1 VQELQ
6 KDLLDWRAKTAPP
19 GDEGNRG
26 NYEASG
32 QQVPLRRIIEITG
45 VPAER
50 LYNRIG
56 FLAQQC
62 RDFSA
67 HKDKNL
73 WKGFAGRNR
82 VLCTDVQTILANW
95 RHANRVLNVPI
106 HHAVTVERD
115 SGYIVAATTDFDP
128 DVDSIEIERE
138 MMTVDDF
145 LRPRAWRLHGRVWAY
160 DEYKQSILKGV
171 QSHLSPEERKLASN
185 TFDIPGSGARVRGD
199 IFQVA
204 HVMMVKKLIGSDYR
218 QILHCIDGDGGL
230 AKLSA
235 SLFAEEVIAGR
246 VHVADVRFSKELGNR
261 KRNRL
266 VQSGEQDIATD
277 LAAYAR
283 IMDVVESAYGLDTQ
297 ITRLVAA
304 RLLAAYGAQQR
315 DVRGHDLA
323 SKGVTW
329 RSCDPADQGINGAG
343 RQILRAC
350 PEADQGVRQGCEA
363 DIRGNDMVCECLLR
377 SGDDRQG
384 RDHPAVLLQ
393 LHAPRVGGER

>member
-6 KDLLDWRAKTAPP
+6 KDLLDWLAKTAPP

-26 NYEASG
+26 NHEASG
-32 QQVPLRRIIEITG
+32 QQVPLRRIIEITR

-50 LYNRIG
+50 LHNRVG

-185 TFDIPGSGARVRGD
+185 TFDILGSGARVRGD

-204 HVMMVKKLIGSDYR
+204 RH
-218 QILHCIDGDGGL
+218 DG
-230 AKLSA
+230 K
-235 SLFAEEVIAGR
+235 
-246 VHVADVRFSKELGNR
+246 
-261 KRNRL
+261 
-266 VQSGEQDIATD
+266 
-277 LAAYAR
+277 
-283 IMDVVESAYGLDTQ
+283 
-297 ITRLVAA
+297 
-304 RLLAAYGAQQR
+304 
-315 DVRGHDLA
+315 
-323 SKGVTW
+323 
-329 RSCDPADQGINGAG
+329 
-343 RQILRAC
+343 
-350 PEADQGVRQGCEA
+350 EADWV
-363 DIRGNDMVCECLLR
+363 
-377 SGDDRQG
+377 
-384 RDHPAVLLQ
+384 
-393 LHAPRVGGER
+393 